1 MLKMA
6 GRPVDHH
13 SGERDPTAANP
24 DQGVDLERRVAL
36 AKLGQYAAA
45 GYIAPAMLTLLV
57 SKKASAASGVPPDPP
72 QPPG

>member
-1 MLKMA
+1 MTR
-6 GRPVDHH
+6 RPADHQ
-13 SGERDPTAANP
+13 SGERNLPAADP
-24 DQGVDLERRVAL
+24 DQGANLERRAAL